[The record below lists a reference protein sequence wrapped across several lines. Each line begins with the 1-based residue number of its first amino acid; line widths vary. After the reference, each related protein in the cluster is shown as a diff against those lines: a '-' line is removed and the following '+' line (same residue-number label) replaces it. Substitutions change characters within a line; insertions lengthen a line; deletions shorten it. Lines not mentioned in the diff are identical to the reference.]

1 MTAMKTSEVSGHL
14 RVDVDAAIGRAKQ
27 GWDPVASHTDNE
39 AAYLDRFV
47 LAAEVV
53 VLREELA
60 ATQDAQHEAER
71 EVETL
76 QHALQNIDHE

>member
-1 MTAMKTSEVSGHL
+1 MAMTMTDL
-14 RVDVDAAIGRAKQ
+14 RPLNYDVNAAIGRAKK
-27 GWDPVASHTDNE
+27 GWDPVASHVDNE

-53 VLREELA
+53 ALREELA

-76 QHALQNIDHE
+76 QEALLNIDFE